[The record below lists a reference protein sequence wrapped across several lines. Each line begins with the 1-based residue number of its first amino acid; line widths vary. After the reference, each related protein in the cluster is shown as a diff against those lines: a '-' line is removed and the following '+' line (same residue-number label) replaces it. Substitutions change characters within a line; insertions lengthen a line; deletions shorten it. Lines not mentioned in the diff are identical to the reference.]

1 MNFVLNFQVSDE
13 LLHRKLNVESCYIA
27 AQTMR
32 TKIQTSFYE
41 LPVDAHNSLK
51 VQMYKIICIEKNE
64 IYFVKTILKIFWQNN
79 TYF

>member
-1 MNFVLNFQVSDE
+1 MEDRSSAMSEDCDNIRWHIVMNFVLNFQVSDE

-41 LPVDAHNSLK
+41 LPAHAHNSLK
-51 VQMYKIICIEKNE
+51 VHMY
-64 IYFVKTILKIFWQNN
+64 
-79 TYF
+79 